1 MCCCSG
7 SFHLDWSLHEGSS
20 NGGCTYVRACVRAC
34 VHARVSSCVP
44 DAAPIDIGC
53 VSSVEVTLLVYIHV
67 MHMQIDFR
75 WPEKL
80 INVTIHMY
88 PYLSKREKK
97 REKEGYRSHLPR
109 TIPMVESHVTFISH
123 NSTWVKV
130 TEKKGR
136 GREREREREREKSRI
151 GGLMWVGRKEREK
164 DSFLGLGPPQKSG
177 TKRSECRKR
186 VWHFMHLKRAV
197 QRNQTQTPFR
207 TAPWSFELI

>member
-1 MCCCSG
+1 MYDETRAAQHAPRFLARAEAAAKIWV
-7 SFHLDWSLHEGSS
+7 FHTCLLHECAVVREAFTWTGASTRAAATVVVRT
-20 NGGCTYVRACVRAC
+20 CVRACVRVC

-75 WPEKL
+75 WPEEL

-123 NSTWVKV
+123 NSTWVEV
-130 TEKKGR
+130 TGKKGR

-151 GGLMWVGRKEREK
+151 GGLMWVGRKERE
-164 DSFLGLGPPQKSG
+164 
-177 TKRSECRKR
+177 RKTR
-186 VWHFMHLKRAV
+186 FSA
-197 QRNQTQTPFR
+197 
-207 TAPWSFELI
+207 

>member
-1 MCCCSG
+1 VRLHSLEWQPK
-7 SFHLDWSLHEGSS
+7 SFREHDSVFRSFRREIYIYIYSFLSFMYDETRAAQHAPRFLARAEAAAKIWVFHTCLLHECAVVREAFTWTGASTRAAATVVVRT
-20 NGGCTYVRACVRAC
+20 CVRACVRAC

-97 REKEGYRSHLPR
+97 RE
-109 TIPMVESHVTFISH
+109 
-123 NSTWVKV
+123 
-130 TEKKGR
+130 R
-136 GREREREREREKSRI
+136 GI
-151 GGLMWVGRKEREK
+151 
-164 DSFLGLGPPQKSG
+164 
-177 TKRSECRKR
+177 
-186 VWHFMHLKRAV
+186 
-197 QRNQTQTPFR
+197 
-207 TAPWSFELI
+207 